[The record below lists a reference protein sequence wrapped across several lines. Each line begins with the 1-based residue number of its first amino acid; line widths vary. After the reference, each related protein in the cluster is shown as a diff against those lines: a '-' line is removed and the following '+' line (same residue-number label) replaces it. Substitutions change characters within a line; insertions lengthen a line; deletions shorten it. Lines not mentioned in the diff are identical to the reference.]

1 MYIKD
6 SDITDMLA
14 RQFLTSFP
22 TYHTLTDAQM
32 LNIAEQRGIF
42 DVSLINVDEGGYVL
56 SSTVKQYLVYWF
68 CMKLFLD
75 KMGVNELALSDMEKY
90 AVKYNLYSE
99 LVDKEERKITRYM
112 IEGTVYNIPDQVQSN
127 ILFRG

>member
-1 MYIKD
+1 MYIRD

-42 DVSLINVDEGGYVL
+42 DVSLFL
-56 SSTVKQYLVYWF
+56 LTVSV
-68 CMKLFLD
+68 
-75 KMGVNELALSDMEKY
+75 MG
-90 AVKYNLYSE
+90 
-99 LVDKEERKITRYM
+99 
-112 IEGTVYNIPDQVQSN
+112 
-127 ILFRG
+127 RGKRTLKVP